1 MDKPETRNHDRLTG
15 GQRLLASLIWGGM
28 KLMALLPLGILYGVS
43 DFAAWLLY
51 SVIGYR
57 REMVA
62 SNMAKAFPEVSE
74 EERRRW
80 ERRFYRYLC
89 DVFVE
94 TAKLAC
100 VTDGEMGRRVKIEGV
115 ERVNDAIA
123 VGRPVVLMLGH
134 YGNWEWVTYA
144 ARHFIPGAVMCE
156 IYHPLSNKVMDDVML
171 RLRSRF
177 GTENI
182 PMSRAVRRLVG
193 IARSGNCFVCGF
205 IADQRPFSSELKHW
219 TDFLGLDTPYVN
231 GGEVIGEKLGAEFIY
246 VEMLPLR
253 RGHYR
258 MRFTP
263 LRPLCVGEEN
273 PYTRAY
279 LRELECS
286 IRRNPPCWLWSH
298 NRWKHRRRR
307 PGDPES

>member
-1 MDKPETRNHDRLTG
+1 
-15 GQRLLASLIWGGM
+15 
-28 KLMALLPLGILYGVS
+28 MALLPLGILYGVS

-134 YGNWEWVTYA
+134 YGTWE
-144 ARHFIPGAVMCE
+144 
-156 IYHPLSNKVMDDVML
+156 
-171 RLRSRF
+171 
-177 GTENI
+177 
-182 PMSRAVRRLVG
+182 
-193 IARSGNCFVCGF
+193 
-205 IADQRPFSSELKHW
+205 
-219 TDFLGLDTPYVN
+219 
-231 GGEVIGEKLGAEFIY
+231 
-246 VEMLPLR
+246 
-253 RGHYR
+253 
-258 MRFTP
+258 
-263 LRPLCVGEEN
+263 
-273 PYTRAY
+273 
-279 LRELECS
+279 
-286 IRRNPPCWLWSH
+286 
-298 NRWKHRRRR
+298 
-307 PGDPES
+307 